1 MREFRLVPD
10 DPPHEKARK
19 RCAMLRRIEQEKESH
34 RNAQVGLGPQLP
46 PRDPQEIADA
56 WVAKRRERREQYERK
71 LREGKL

>member
-1 MREFRLVPD
+1 VKEFCLTPD
-10 DPPHEKARK
+10 NPPHEKARK
-19 RCAMLRRIEQEKESH
+19 RSAMLRRIEQERESR

-71 LREGKL
+71 LREGK